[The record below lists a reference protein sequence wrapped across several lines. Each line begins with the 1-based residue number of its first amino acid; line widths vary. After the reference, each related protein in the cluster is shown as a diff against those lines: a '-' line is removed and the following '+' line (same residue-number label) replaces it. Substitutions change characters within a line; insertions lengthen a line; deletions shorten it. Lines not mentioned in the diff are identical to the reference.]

1 MTPREAELT
10 SQLEAAL
17 SVVKALQQENALL
30 RQKIDL
36 LVRRV
41 FGSTSERLSPNQLEL
56 LALSETTP
64 PPAVPLVEK
73 PAPKNVSREPKE
85 RAPRLP
91 EHLPVVEEV
100 LVPDQAV
107 PGPNMG

>member
-10 SQLEAAL
+10 RQLEAAL

-41 FGSTSERLSPNQLEL
+41 FGTGSSRLISW
-56 LALSETTP
+56 
-64 PPAVPLVEK
+64 
-73 PAPKNVSREPKE
+73 R
-85 RAPRLP
+85 
-91 EHLPVVEEV
+91 
-100 LVPDQAV
+100 
-107 PGPNMG
+107 G

>member
-10 SQLEAAL
+10 RQLEMAL
-17 SVVKALQQENALL
+17 RENALL
-30 RQKIDL
+30 RQKIDI

-41 FGSTSERLSPNQLEL
+41 FGSSSERLSPNQLEL
-56 LALSETTP
+56 LLALSE
-64 PPAVPLVEK
+64 PAPAAVAPAEK
-73 PAPKNVSREPKE
+73 PATPSVVRPPKE

-100 LVPDQAV
+100 LDPDQAV
-107 PGPNMG
+107 PGPHVG

>member
-10 SQLEAAL
+10 SQLEAVL
-17 SVVKALQQENALL
+17 RENALL

-41 FGSTSERLSPNQLEL
+41 FGPTSERLSPDQLELL
-56 LALSETTP
+56 LALSEAP
-64 PPAVPLVEK
+64 VAAAPVEK
-73 PAPKNVSREPKE
+73 PAVPAVVRPQKE

-91 EHLPVVEEV
+91 EHLPVV
-100 LVPDQAV
+100 DQAV
-107 PGPNMG
+107 PGPNIG